1 MTPCFH
7 VRHVLLMPAT
17 CDCAWLLT
25 MPIVATMR
33 GHRSLA
39 LLDRSR
45 HDPLEPCA
53 PDEFR
58 VSKAWV
64 VLPLLLF
71 CRYCCNS
78 DGRFATLFE
87 ICGYDCCDSSIEIC
101 LARQRIYLVL
111 RRGCWGWARNP
122 GSWLFWTADTWPVT
136 FNVGKVW
143 LAVTNPGC
151 GGGRAVGTTTTGLSA
166 PQKFFIEVHEV
177 IRRRRGPPAHSRL
190 VSIGFWYYK
199 HIVP

>member
-1 MTPCFH
+1 MTPWNH
-7 VRHVLLMPAT
+7 
-17 CDCAWLLT
+17 
-25 MPIVATMR
+25 
-33 GHRSLA
+33 A
-39 LLDRSR
+39 L
-45 HDPLEPCA
+45 
-53 PDEFR
+53 R
-58 VSKAWV
+58 VSFVCSKAWV

-111 RRGCWGWARNP
+111 RRGCWGRARNP

-136 FNVGKVW
+136 FDVGKVW

-151 GGGRAVGTTTTGLSA
+151 GGGRAVGTTTPTCGMPFFKTFFKTARLSSTLGHPIPTPKA
-166 PQKFFIEVHEV
+166 KRKNQI
-177 IRRRRGPPAHSRL
+177 
-190 VSIGFWYYK
+190 
-199 HIVP
+199 